1 MKKIWGFYLFIFA
14 IVVISGCE
22 IIPNADPYAGL
33 DRVEKDD
40 FHVQIHSDKAIYDI
54 DEKIHFW
61 GTLKYAGQANQVTI
75 GHGSD
80 YMRFE
85 IEQMDGELEFLGGM
99 DFSYNHSKLDQG
111 NEYIAEYTKNG
122 GYTSD
127 DPNAKVYENFYS
139 TSDVYLP
146 AGEYKITGFASFEH
160 IKMDGIE
167 IESVEYKMPTQL
179 VIQIVEPLEK

>member
-22 IIPNADPYAGL
+22 IIPNADPYAG
-33 DRVEKDD
+33 E
-40 FHVQIHSDKAIYDI
+40 
-54 DEKIHFW
+54 
-61 GTLKYAGQANQVTI
+61 ANQVTL
-75 GHGSD
+75 GHESD

-127 DPNAKVYENFYS
+127 DPHAKDYEAFYS

-146 AGEYKITGFASFEH
+146 EGEYKITGFASFEW
-160 IKMDGIE
+160 IEREGLEMDPI
-167 IESVEYKMPTQL
+167 EYKIPVEL
-179 VIQIVEPLEK
+179 DIKIVEPE